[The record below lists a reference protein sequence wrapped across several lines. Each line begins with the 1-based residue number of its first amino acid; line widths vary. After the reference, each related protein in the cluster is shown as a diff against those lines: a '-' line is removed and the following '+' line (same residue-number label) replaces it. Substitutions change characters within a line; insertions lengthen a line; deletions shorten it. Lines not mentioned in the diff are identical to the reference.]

1 MTDLQPNK
9 KDVFFSKKNEG
20 MLQRLLN
27 NDFQRRIGGELNE
40 KQQSRLTK
48 TVHHYMNE
56 IYDNPANQAQPVQVL
71 NTEVLQAVVPDF
83 MSYLKRQDT
92 TGGSRPAEGPEM
104 DRIRND
110 VSSRFDSM
118 QTERQEGKK
127 QIPAPPNFQ
136 IALEDAGAP
145 SSLSMFEQIKRQREE
160 EARRLEEEG
169 PVQAP
174 KIIQKEVRPMP
185 DDMKQR
191 LASDDDFRAS
201 GAAATASAAA
211 AVDSMLAVR
220 DANRMAL
227 RNQVMPVPP
236 DGRDLLFGSRQMG
249 LATANP
255 TLALPESIRTR
266 PVLPQDV
273 IKAQEDVITYK
284 ENEYNLFVYSADRD
298 WVNNTTENRYNFS
311 VNFDPAN
318 NRSGFNL
325 SPSTYIKFKNITRI
339 ELVKVIMPTEACET
353 LPLKTAAT
361 TYDTTNSINVFSYPY
376 LQVRVDELN
385 TNGYGTNDGLNNSF
399 GVISYDAYWESD
411 KDLKN
416 RGWARMIP
424 KFLKCQKIYSPTPLA
439 TLQKMSIQI
448 QKPDGEV
455 FCSNSDAQ
463 DVSGMVFSNML
474 SGTPAWI
481 TTNTSTSSGGD
492 VTGTYYSDTS
502 GEYIWIQTKTWF
514 TQFAFTQGDRIV
526 LSNINFPTGF
536 ATYSAQATIDF
547 KNYITRASGH
557 VIVDIA
563 TALKGGSSKLYF
575 NTGSNTLGYSN
586 FIIIRNDFA
595 DPTTGS
601 TALNTWATNTAL
613 QNALKKTSGTGPGLF
628 SGRLLNL
635 NHQIQIIFRVITRDM
650 DSATRLRPDN
660 M

>member
-1 MTDLQPNK
+1 MADLQPNK

-20 MLQRLLN
+20 MIQRLLN

-48 TVHHYMNE
+48 TVHHYMTE
-56 IYDNPANQAQPVQVL
+56 IYDNPANQKQSVQVL

-83 MSYLKRQDT
+83 MSYLKRQDSS
-92 TGGSRPAEGPEM
+92 GGGRPAEGPDM
-104 DRIRND
+104 DRIRGD
-110 VSSRFDSM
+110 VSSRFDSIQM
-118 QTERQEGKK
+118 ERQEGKK

-136 IALEDAGAP
+136 IALEDAGTP

-160 EARRLEEEG
+160 EARRLDEEG
-169 PVQAP
+169 PAAAP
-174 KIIQKEVRPMP
+174 MVIHQEVRSMP
-185 DDMKQR
+185 DDMRQR
-191 LASDDDFRAS
+191 IASDDDFRAA
-201 GAAATASAAA
+201 GAASAATTA
-211 AVDSMLAVR
+211 AALDSMLVNR
-220 DANRMAL
+220 DANRMAA

-236 DGRDLLFGSRQMG
+236 DGRELLFGSRQMG
-249 LATANP
+249 LATTNP
-255 TLALPESIRTR
+255 TLALPEAIRTR
-266 PVLPQDV
+266 PLLPQDV
-273 IKAQEDVITYK
+273 IKAQDDVIKYK

-318 NRSGFNL
+318 NKSGFNL
-325 SPSTYIKFKNITRI
+325 SPSTYIKFKNIARI

-353 LPLKTAAT
+353 LSLKTGAT

-376 LQVRVDELN
+376 LQVRIDELN

-439 TLQKMSIQI
+439 TLQKLSIQI

-455 FCSNSDAQ
+455 FCSSSDAL
-463 DVSGMVFSNML
+463 DVSGMVFSSML
-474 SGTPAWI
+474 
-481 TTNTSTSSGGD
+481 TNGGSAFTWLSASPLTVD
-492 VTGTYYSDTS
+492 VTGTYYSDTT
-502 GEYIWIQTKTWF
+502 GEYIWIQTKSWF
-514 TQFAFTQGDRIV
+514 SQFAVTQGDRIV
-526 LSNINFPTGF
+526 LSNINFPAGF
-536 ATYSAQATIDF
+536 ATFGSQATTDF
-547 KNYITRASGH
+547 INYVTRASGH
-557 VIVDIA
+557 VVVDIA
-563 TALKGGSSKLYF
+563 TGIKNTNFFFS
-575 NTGSNTLGYSN
+575 TGSNKLGYSN

-601 TALNTWATNTAL
+601 TSLNAWTTNTAL
-613 QNALKKTSGTGPGLF
+613 LNALKKTSGTGPGL
-628 SGRLLNL
+628 STGRLLNL